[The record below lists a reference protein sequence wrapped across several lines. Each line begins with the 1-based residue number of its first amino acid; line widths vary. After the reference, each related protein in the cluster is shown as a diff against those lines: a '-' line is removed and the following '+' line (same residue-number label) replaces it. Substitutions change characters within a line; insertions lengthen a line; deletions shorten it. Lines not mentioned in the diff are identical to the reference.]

1 MIRKAAGS
9 DLASIRDCAQAAYA
23 RYVDRIGRKPV
34 PMVADFATLIDN
46 GFVDVDAG

>member
-1 MIRKAAGS
+1 MIRKAVGP
-9 DLASIRDCAQAAYA
+9 DLASIRDFAQPAYA
-23 RYVDRIGRKPV
+23 RYAERIGRKPA